1 MLTTL
6 VSARILPSLWSS
18 SRSGQLC
25 GSVRLAYR
33 SVPKRFLGRHQTT
46 NLGVRSSNLFGRASN
61 SLILI
66 QNFCAIFQPLT
77 KEIAGA
83 ALGQHPQN
91 FLVVAARLNP

>member
-6 VSARILPSLWSS
+6 VSARILPRLWSS

-46 NLGVRSSNLFGRASN
+46 NLGVRSSNLFGRAS
-61 SLILI
+61 
-66 QNFCAIFQPLT
+66 FQHYPCESHGIHT
-77 KEIAGA
+77 ASHDGTA
-83 ALGQHPQN
+83 SAYHGRMP
-91 FLVVAARLNP
+91 F